1 MRGMPPLDHVGSDGR
16 ARALRLL
23 TAVVVAAASA
33 GLVACGS
40 NVTTGNKRTGPS
52 SRTPAAFAG
61 STYQTPASAAPLRL
75 RDSLG
80 RIVNLRR
87 YRGKAV
93 LVTFIYTH
101 CPDVCPLIVGNL
113 HSVQAQLGPEARK
126 LQIVAVSTDPR
137 GDTPATVRRFLRQH
151 AMTGRMEYLLGS
163 SRQLER
169 VWKAWGI
176 VAKRDKKTAEF
187 VEHSALIY
195 GIGASGRLLT
205 LYPSNFKPA
214 SVVHDVPLLAAR

>member
-1 MRGMPPLDHVGSDGR
+1 MPAVERASGR
-16 ARALRLL
+16 LV
-23 TAVVVAAASA
+23 AVVVL
-33 GLVACGS
+33 LVACGWLAACGGSSS
-40 NVTTGNKRTGPS
+40 NGGQATAHR
-52 SRTPAAFAG
+52 AQFAG
-61 STYQTPASAAPLRL
+61 GTNQDPGPAAPLHL

-80 RIVNLRR
+80 RTVDLRQ

-113 HSVQAQLGPEARK
+113 HTAVARLGAQARR

-137 GDTPATVRRFLRQH
+137 GDTPATVKRFLRQH
-151 AMTGRMEYLLGS
+151 EMTGRMEYLLGS
-163 SRQLER
+163 HAQLAKAWR
-169 VWKAWGI
+169 AWGI
-176 VAKRDKKTAEF
+176 LAKRDPQTPEL

-205 LYPSNFKPA
+205 VYPSNFKPA
-214 SVVHDVPLLAAR
+214 WVVHDVPLLAAR